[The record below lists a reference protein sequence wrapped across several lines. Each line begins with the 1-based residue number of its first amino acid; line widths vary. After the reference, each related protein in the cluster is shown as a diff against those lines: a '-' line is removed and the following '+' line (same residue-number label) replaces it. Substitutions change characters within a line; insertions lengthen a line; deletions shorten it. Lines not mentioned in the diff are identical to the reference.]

1 MFGSGRLPSTS
12 VRSTATATIPED
24 ASFRRHSLKHASS
37 LDSETFEE
45 QAVRFVLAGA
55 PVRKFREGGRRKPHH
70 VHLRML
76 GAGDAVA
83 WHERETELD
92 NLSDKLR
99 VAQVLHADD
108 ALFGEEFS
116 GEGYFDENTH
126 EEQLSFSIV
135 LKSGR
140 TLFVL
145 AGSTAE
151 KECWV
156 HGINA
161 IVSRRCLSAEQLFAQ

>member
-1 MFGSGRLPSTS
+1 MFGSGKRPSTS

-76 GAGDAVA
+76 GAGQ
-83 WHERETELD
+83 ESREHG
-92 NLSDKLR
+92 
-99 VAQVLHADD
+99 VL
-108 ALFGEEFS
+108 
-116 GEGYFDENTH
+116 
-126 EEQLSFSIV
+126 
-135 LKSGR
+135 
-140 TLFVL
+140 
-145 AGSTAE
+145 
-151 KECWV
+151 
-156 HGINA
+156 
-161 IVSRRCLSAEQLFAQ
+161 

>member
-1 MFGSGRLPSTS
+1 M
-12 VRSTATATIPED
+12 
-24 ASFRRHSLKHASS
+24 
-37 LDSETFEE
+37 
-45 QAVRFVLAGA
+45 RFVLAGA

-99 VAQVLHADD
+99 AVLHADD

-126 EEQLSFSIV
+126 ERSFSIV

-140 TLFVL
+140 IFVSP
-145 AGSTAE
+145 ARRRRG
-151 KECWV
+151 CWV
-156 HGINA
+156 HGMRSSRGAASRPI
-161 IVSRRCLSAEQLFAQ
+161 SRRRCGGSGGGAAA